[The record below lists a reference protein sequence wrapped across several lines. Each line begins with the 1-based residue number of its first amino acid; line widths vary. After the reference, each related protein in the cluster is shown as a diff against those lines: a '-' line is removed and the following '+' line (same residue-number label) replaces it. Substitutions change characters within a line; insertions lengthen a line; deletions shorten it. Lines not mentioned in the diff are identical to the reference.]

1 MDDSMAKDL
10 AGLIQLRDGMF
21 RHVSYAYSLGDEPRF
36 VAQILDVGDTRPI
49 QLGQSE
55 PIGIRNRRKPMQ
67 TFGTGINEIE
77 TLLPALGEAFERYST
92 CVHSPDQFV
101 LASAEELG
109 RDALDLDT
117 IPRASKAELL
127 HPRCP
132 LVEPTKE
139 LPLRWVRGISLL
151 DNRVVY
157 LPAPMVY
164 LHTGI
169 ATPAE
174 RICIQITT
182 GCAAHTS
189 LERALLAAICEVVER
204 DAISLTWLQKLPLPR
219 IDVDCI
225 PPQLASYWKLYEQA
239 CNDLE
244 YVFFDGTLD
253 IGIPTIY
260 ALSVAR
266 ANRQVTTLVA
276 CATALNAPEA
286 LGKVIRD
293 LFQIRVAF
301 RKPRPVPATFDE
313 FSDFFHGATYMAR
326 AEHNGAFDFL
336 LHQNHRRPLSEITPV
351 GNEGNEGNEDVAQ
364 SLAAVL
370 SLFRRRGMDVYA
382 VDLSTDECIRAGIWA
397 VRVIVPSLQPL
408 GLYYRARYLG
418 HSRLYEA
425 PERMGYPV
433 HNEAHLNHWP
443 QPFA

>member
-1 MDDSMAKDL
+1 MDD
-10 AGLIQLRDGMF
+10 GLIQLRDGMF
-21 RHVSYAYSLGDEPRF
+21 RHVSYAYSFGDEPRF
-36 VAQILDVGDTRPI
+36 IAQILEVGDTSAT
-49 QLGQSE
+49 QLGQADAL
-55 PIGIRNRRKPMQ
+55 GMRRHRPPMH
-67 TFGTGINEIE
+67 TFGTGVTESE

-92 CVHSPDQFV
+92 CVHTADQFV
-101 LASAEELG
+101 FASAEELG
-109 RDALDLDT
+109 RDALDLDI
-117 IPRASKAELL
+117 IPRLSKAELL

-132 LVEPTKE
+132 LVEPTKK

-157 LPAPMVY
+157 LPAPMVFLY
-164 LHTGI
+164 TGF
-169 ATPAE
+169 ASSAE
-174 RICIQITT
+174 RVCIQITT

-189 LERALLAAICEVVER
+189 LERALLGAICEVVER

-219 IDVDCI
+219 IDVDCM
-225 PPQLASYWKLYEQA
+225 PPQLATCWKLYEQS

-244 YVFFDGTLD
+244 YLFFDATLD

-286 LGKVIRD
+286 LAKVIRD

-301 RKPRPVPATFDE
+301 RKPRPIPASWDE
-313 FSDFFHGATYMAR
+313 FTDFFHGAAYMAR
-326 AEHNGAFDFL
+326 GEHTGAFDFL
-336 LHQNHRRPLSEITPV
+336 LRQNHRRPLSEIAPV
-351 GNEGNEGNEDVAQ
+351 DNEEDVAQ
-364 SLAAVL
+364 SLSAVL
-370 SLFRRRGMDVYA
+370 SLFRRRGIDVYA
-382 VDLSTDECIRAGIWA
+382 VDLSTDECVRAGIWA
-397 VRVIVPSLQPL
+397 VRVIIPSLQPL
-408 GLYYRARYLG
+408 GFFYRARYLG

-433 HNEAHLNHWP
+433 HSEARLNYWP

>member
-1 MDDSMAKDL
+1 
-10 AGLIQLRDGMF
+10 MF
-21 RHVSYAYSLGDEPRF
+21 RHVSYVYSLGDEPRF
-36 VAQILDVGDTRPI
+36 VAQILDIGDTSAAQWGRSAAT
-49 QLGQSE
+49 GM
-55 PIGIRNRRKPMQ
+55 RYRRKSMQ
-67 TFGTGINEIE
+67 TFGTGINESE
-77 TLLPALGEAFERYST
+77 TLMPTLGEALERYAT

-101 LASAEELG
+101 FASAEELG

-117 IPRASKAELL
+117 IPRLSKAELL

-132 LVEPTKE
+132 LVEPTKK

-151 DNRVVY
+151 DNRLVY

-164 LHTGI
+164 LYTGI
-169 ATPAE
+169 ASPAE
-174 RICIQITT
+174 KICIQITT
-182 GCAAHTS
+182 GGAAHTS
-189 LERALLAAICEVVER
+189 LERALLGAICEVVER

-225 PPQLASYWKLYEQA
+225 PPQLASCWKLYEQS

-253 IGIPTIY
+253 LGIPTIY

-276 CATALNAPEA
+276 GSTALNAPEA
-286 LGKVIRD
+286 LAKVIRD
-293 LFQIRVAF
+293 LFQIRIAF

-313 FSDFFHGATYMAR
+313 FTELFHGATYMAR
-326 AEHNGAFDFL
+326 AEHNSAFDFL
-336 LHQNHRRPLSEITPV
+336 LRQNHRRPLSKITAIR
-351 GNEGNEGNEDVAQ
+351 GNEDGDEDVAQ
-364 SLAAVL
+364 SLVAVL

-382 VDLSTDECIRAGIWA
+382 VDMSTDETIRAGIWA
-397 VRVIVPSLQPL
+397 VRVIIPSLQPL
-408 GLYYRARYLG
+408 GFYYRARYLG

-433 HNEAHLNHWP
+433 HGEALLNHWP